1 MTASNELQDKKK
13 LKFLPFGYVNV
24 LFVFTICFFLVS
36 CSSINLDE
44 ETSQRDVGTA
54 APIED
59 IKKGKNPINPRQEK
73 SNIIELPIKPLGYDT
88 KKRIDEKMLLYKSY
102 EPSIY
107 FDYDDFKIK
116 QQYQELI
123 KITYELMQLNPQY
136 ILLIEG
142 HSDERG
148 TTEYNLAL
156 GQKRAEAVVRA
167 MEQLGA
173 TRNRIDAISFGEEK
187 PIAIGSSSKAWEK
200 NRRVDLT
207 LK

>member
-1 MTASNELQDKKK
+1 MSTSNGAHLEKNNKF
-13 LKFLPFGYVNV
+13 LKFFIFSTSIL
-24 LFVFTICFFLVS
+24 LVS
-36 CSSINLDE
+36 CSSINLDDK
-44 ETSQRDVGTA
+44 SVDKDIGV
-54 APIED
+54 APIKD
-59 IKKGKNPINPRQEK
+59 VKKDQNSSGEQSRRSK
-73 SNIIELPIKPLGYDT
+73 IIEVPLSPLEYE
-88 KKRIDEKMLLYKSY
+88 KKKQIDEKMLVYESY

-116 QQYQELI
+116 PKYQELI
-123 KITYELMQLNPQY
+123 KVTYELMKLNQQYQLVV
-136 ILLIEG
+136 EG

-167 MEQLGA
+167 MEQLGIS
-173 TRNRIDAISFGEEK
+173 RLRINPISFGEER
-187 PIAIGSSSKAWEK
+187 PVAIGSTMKAWEK